1 MKQLTKTQMAIVKR
15 TAANTKALRK
25 KCDILE
31 NKIQEYQTMLQEFTT
46 QIDLFE
52 APIKALSGGF
62 DSHQILSGECFTAEP
77 EESINVDSMEDSE
90 DFDTNIDVKE
100 DIDACYGAEYSTC
113 NN

>member
-31 NKIQEYQTMLQEFTT
+31 SQVQENQAMLQELTT

-77 EESINVDSMEDSE
+77 DESIQDVVFEDSE
-90 DFDTNIDVKE
+90 DFDTTIDVKE
-100 DIDACYGAEYSTC
+100 DIDACYDAEYSTC
-113 NN
+113 NS